1 MIYTVT
7 LNPSIDYIVRLDSL
21 VPGITNRTTA
31 EEYYYG
37 GKGINVSCVLA
48 ELDLESTAFG
58 FVAGFT
64 GDAIEKGIR
73 NDRIITD
80 FIKLE
85 SGISRINIKIKA
97 GVETEIN
104 CQGPHISEGELE
116 RLFSKI
122 DRISDGDTIVIA
134 GNIPNTMPDDVYERI
149 LERIKGKDV
158 RIVVDATKKLLL
170 NALKYKPFLIKPN
183 RQELSEM
190 FGVEINT
197 EDDIEK
203 YAKKNKEQDI
213 LRYIL
218 NYGWGLAGQRF
229 QFAKFAGSSYKLSE
243 MGDAFRILEKTLLL
257 ELVYPLISTSFPILP
272 DLKRSPKLLW
282 LDTGL
287 VNYVA
292 EMQER
297 LLFTSATDELWNGD
311 IAEQVVGQ
319 ELLGASVTF
328 GTKRMFWVRDA
339 RNSQAEVDFVY
350 KFKSR
355 LLPIEVKTGDN
366 SRLRSLHQFMEESK
380 ENIAIRLWNGT
391 FCSDEIRL
399 PSGKQYTLYNLPFYY
414 AGQLESFLNDKVE

>member
-183 RQELSEM
+183 NHELSEIT
-190 FGVEINT
+190 GVRLTNDKEI
-197 EDDIEK
+197 
-203 YAKKNKEQDI
+203 AAAAHMMQDKGARNVLVSMAGDGALLLDEHGTVYRI
-213 LRYIL
+213 GCPRGKVVNSVGAGDSMVAGFVAGYQQSGGDYEAALRL
-218 NYGWGLAGQRF
+218 GTACGSATAFSLGLATK
-229 QFAKFAGSSYKLSE
+229 ADI
-243 MGDAFRILEKTLLL
+243 DALL
-257 ELVYPLISTSFPILP
+257 
-272 DLKRSPKLLW
+272 
-282 LDTGL
+282 
-287 VNYVA
+287 
-292 EMQER
+292 
-297 LLFTSATDELWNGD
+297 AT
-311 IAEQVVGQ
+311 
-319 ELLGASVTF
+319 
-328 GTKRMFWVRDA
+328 M
-339 RNSQAEVDFVY
+339 
-350 KFKSR
+350 
-355 LLPIEVKTGDN
+355 
-366 SRLRSLHQFMEESK
+366 
-380 ENIAIRLWNGT
+380 
-391 FCSDEIRL
+391 
-399 PSGKQYTLYNLPFYY
+399 
-414 AGQLESFLNDKVE
+414 